1 MKYMSLFSDKS
12 VKMGSDT
19 VSFAKDDLTSSSED
33 EDDTV
38 RCLLCGGW
46 YPPNDRT
53 LRRHLIQH
61 HQVTTSL
68 KFINELS
75 TSCISGVQKDWIM
88 QGVKQHGQ
96 ADSTPLH
103 ISQVQFYTF
112 LFKNVIKLLPDSISP
127 LRIKIL

>member
-1 MKYMSLFSDKS
+1 MKYISLFSDKS

-19 VSFAKDDLTSSSED
+19 VSFAKHDLTSSSED

-75 TSCISGVQKDWIM
+75 TSCISEVQKDWII
-88 QGVKQHGQ
+88 QGVQQQGQ
-96 ADSTPLH
+96 AHPIPLQ
-103 ISQVQFYTF
+103 IFQVHFYKF
-112 LFKNVIKLLPDSISP
+112 
-127 LRIKIL
+127 